1 MYGNQSDNTC
11 RLQIQLNG
19 LEPEMMASFNRSWAQ
34 QTEESYQLQL
44 ALALRVSSLAA
55 SAVDSNFLDFNSD
68 ANTNRVNGSLSYFDR
83 LPDGIYQVNGMDPY
97 AWTLSADQGEIG
109 LMPSIESLR
118 AIDPHADSSIT
129 VVLIDRIRDPSL
141 KELQNWVLKI
151 SSSWIST
158 KDAINRLAC
167 LVCNQMGGAASS
179 EEDVYR
185 QWKECTEVLKNCS
198 GSIVFPIGS
207 LSVGL
212 CVHRVLLFKILADLV
227 NLPCRITKGCKYCR
241 REYASSCLVQL
252 GPDREYLVDLF
263 EEPGALSQ
271 PDSSLNGTSSILVSS
286 PLCHPRFKPVEI
298 ATNIK
303 TLAKLYFIDDQ
314 SHKHACVDASS
325 DNASNKNEQ
334 TGPQP
339 RKAFDRNYFNKNS
352 HFSTLSNNKESSL
365 SPLHQSTLWN
375 IGCDKDLQMLNSS
388 NLLPKA
394 INPTHLIRCPPLPS
408 SVTSHMHKD
417 VYQAFPY
424 SDPMQCTINFKQ
436 SDDPVMSF
444 DQEDLNIP
452 WSELVLKERIGAGSF
467 GTVHRAE
474 FRGCEV
480 AVKILMEQDFH
491 IERFREFLREM
502 PDAWKVLNEKLRL
515 NMALDVVGIGLS
527 HQAINGNAGSNGLP
541 FITIPRTT
549 YGARGMNYLHQLK
562 PPIVHRDLKSPN
574 LLVDK
579 NYTVK
584 VCDFGLSRSKANSF
598 LSSKTAAGTPEWM
611 APELLCNEN
620 SNEKSDVYSFGVVL
634 WELMT
639 LQQPWKHLNPPQV
652 VAAVGFKGER
662 LEIPSHVNRV
672 VASLIEQCWARE
684 ASERPPFSHVIQC
697 LQQVIQNTASQELHG
712 PSL

>member
-55 SAVDSNFLDFNSD
+55 SAADSNFLDFNSD
-68 ANTNRVNGSLSYFDR
+68 TNTNRVNGILSYFDR
-83 LPDGIYQVNGMDPY
+83 LPDGFYQVNGMDPY
-97 AWTLSADQGEIG
+97 AWTISADQGEIG

-118 AIDPHADSSIT
+118 AIDPHADLSIT
-129 VVLIDRIRDPSL
+129 VVLIDRLRDPSL

-158 KDAINRLAC
+158 KDAINQLAC
-167 LVCNQMGGAASS
+167 LVCNRMGGAASS
-179 EEDVYR
+179 EEDVYS

-241 REYASSCLVQL
+241 REDASSCLVQL

-314 SHKHACVDASS
+314 SHKHACLDASS
-325 DNASNKNEQ
+325 DNASNQNEQ

-339 RKAFDRNYFNKNS
+339 RKAFDRNYFNKNNP
-352 HFSTLSNNKESSL
+352 FSTLSNNKESSL

-388 NLLPKA
+388 KLFPKA
-394 INPTHLIRCPPLPS
+394 INSTHLIRSPPLPS

-515 NMALDVVGIGLS
+515 NMALDV
-527 HQAINGNAGSNGLP
+527 
-541 FITIPRTT
+541 
-549 YGARGMNYLHQLK
+549 ARGMNYLHQLK

-574 LLVDK
+574 LLVDS

-584 VCDFGLSRSKANSF
+584 VCDFGLSRSKANTF

-611 APELLCNEN
+611 APEVLCNEN

-697 LQQVIQNTASQELHG
+697 LQQVIQNTASQELNG
-712 PSL
+712 LSL